1 MKIELKKLK
10 NYEEVAVKALLDSG
24 TTRLFIDTQFA
35 KRKEFKLKRLK
46 NSLLVRNIDRT
57 MNIER
62 TITHQVEYNI
72 FFKRYIERV
81 RINVCNL
88 EKLEVI
94 LDILQLAAH
103 NLEIYQ
109 KKEEVEITRCLL
121 IYRRRKQKEKRKEIK
136 KTKKEEI
143 IKELVPKKFWK

>member
-94 LDILQLAAH
+94 LGILQLAAH

>member
-35 KRKEFKLKRLK
+35 KRKEFKLKKLK

-94 LDILQLAAH
+94 LGILQLAAH

-136 KTKKEEI
+136 KTKKKEI